1 MRVVYAFV
9 CVLLDSAKPFTESM
23 GGAME
28 VLCEL

>member
-1 MRVVYAFV
+1 MCCVYAFV
-9 CVLLDSAKPFTESM
+9 CVLLDSAKPFIESM